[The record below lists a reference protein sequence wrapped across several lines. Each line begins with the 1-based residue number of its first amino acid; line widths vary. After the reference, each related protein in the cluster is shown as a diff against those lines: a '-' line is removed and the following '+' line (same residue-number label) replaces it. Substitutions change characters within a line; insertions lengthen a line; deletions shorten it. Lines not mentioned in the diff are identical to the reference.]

1 MQAQLSN
8 EPLWIPGCPLA
19 VITMDT
25 DTALFTSLI
34 VWLLT
39 KLENFARRRGVDGTD
54 RCDIRVVGQIPTAG
68 GYVLTN
74 ARDTDA
80 TDHAHRPA
88 VPASQPH

>member
-39 KLENFARRRGVDGTD
+39 KLENFARRRG
-54 RCDIRVVGQIPTAG
+54 
-68 GYVLTN
+68 N
-74 ARDTDA
+74 APDTDA

-88 VPASQPH
+88 VPAHQPH